1 MPNTKQMEDQLRI
14 YTFALVIVFMIA
26 SFGFQLINFGILNWI
41 DNDHTIK
48 LLSRLCFT
56 VSWFILYFYLRF
68 MNYKFL
74 KKYNTMLDSR
84 AYATEEVFKNQ
95 QILTK
100 EDYLIMK
107 DLIADYEKSNEK
119 DS

>member
-1 MPNTKQMEDQLRI
+1 
-14 YTFALVIVFMIA
+14 
-26 SFGFQLINFGILNWI
+26 
-41 DNDHTIK
+41 
-48 LLSRLCFT
+48 
-56 VSWFILYFYLRF
+56 
-68 MNYKFL
+68 
-74 KKYNTMLDSR
+74 MLESR
-84 AYATEEVFKNQ
+84 AYATEQVFKNQ